1 MKYEL
6 EYPIHSSINIL
17 YERLH
22 TLSGLS
28 EWFADDVNVDRAGIY
43 TFTWEGSEQQ
53 ATLIS
58 KKKNDH
64 VRFKWIEND
73 EEYFEFR
80 IQVDELT
87 NDISL
92 IVTDF
97 ADDEDDHDDDADGV
111 KQERNVILHKGWFE
125 DSVPPFLALLPKEQS
140 GKPMPCVP

>member
-17 YERLH
+17 FDRLS

-28 EWFADDVNVDRAGIY
+28 EWFADDVNVNREGIY

-53 ATLIS
+53 ATLVS
-58 KKKNDH
+58 KKKNNH
-64 VRFKWIEND
+64 VRFKWLGSD
-73 EEYFEFR
+73 EEYFEFL

-97 ADDEDDHDDDADGV
+97 ADDEEDKEDAVQLWDLQIDNLKKIIG
-111 KQERNVILHKGWFE
+111 
-125 DSVPPFLALLPKEQS
+125 S
-140 GKPMPCVP
+140 

>member
-6 EYPIHSSINIL
+6 EYPINSSINIL
-17 YERLH
+17 FDRLS

-28 EWFADDVNVDRAGIY
+28 EWFADDVNVNREGVY

-58 KKKNDH
+58 KKKNNY
-64 VRFKWIEND
+64 VRFKWLD
-73 EEYFEFR
+73 SDDEYFEFL

-92 IVTDF
+92 IITDF
-97 ADDEDDHDDDADGV
+97 ADDEDDKVDAVQLWNLQIDNLKKIIG
-111 KQERNVILHKGWFE
+111 
-125 DSVPPFLALLPKEQS
+125 S
-140 GKPMPCVP
+140 

>member
-17 YERLH
+17 FDRLS

-28 EWFADDVNVDRAGIY
+28 EWFADDVNVDREGIY

-53 ATLIS
+53 ATLVS
-58 KKKNDH
+58 KKKNNH
-64 VRFKWIEND
+64 VRFKWLGSD
-73 EEYFEFR
+73 DEYFEFL

-92 IVTDF
+92 IITDF
-97 ADDEDDHDDDADGV
+97 ADDEEDKEDAVQLWDLQIDNLKKIIG
-111 KQERNVILHKGWFE
+111 
-125 DSVPPFLALLPKEQS
+125 S
-140 GKPMPCVP
+140 

>member
-17 YERLH
+17 FDRLS

-28 EWFADDVNVDRAGIY
+28 EWFADDVNVDREGVY

-53 ATLIS
+53 ATLVS

-64 VRFKWIEND
+64 VRFKWLGSD
-73 EEYFEFR
+73 EEYFEFL

-97 ADDEDDHDDDADGV
+97 ADDEDDKEDAVQLWDLQIDNLKKIIG
-111 KQERNVILHKGWFE
+111 
-125 DSVPPFLALLPKEQS
+125 S
-140 GKPMPCVP
+140 

>member
-1 MKYEL
+1 MMKYEL

-17 YERLH
+17 FDRLS

-28 EWFADDVNVDRAGIY
+28 EWFADDVNVDREGIY
-43 TFTWEGSEQQ
+43 TFSWEGSEQQ

-58 KKKNDH
+58 KKNNDH
-64 VRFKWIEND
+64 VRFKWLGSD
-73 EEYFEFR
+73 EEYFEFL

-97 ADDEDDHDDDADGV
+97 ADDEDDKEDAVQLWDLQIDNLKKIIG
-111 KQERNVILHKGWFE
+111 
-125 DSVPPFLALLPKEQS
+125 S
-140 GKPMPCVP
+140 

>member
-1 MKYEL
+1 MMKYEL

-17 YERLH
+17 FDGLS

-28 EWFADDVNVDRAGIY
+28 EWFADDVNVNREGIY

-53 ATLIS
+53 ATLVS
-58 KKKNDH
+58 KKKNNH
-64 VRFKWIEND
+64 VRFKWLGSD
-73 EEYFEFR
+73 EEYFEFL

-97 ADDEDDHDDDADGV
+97 ADDEEDKEDAVQLWDLQIDNLKKIIG
-111 KQERNVILHKGWFE
+111 
-125 DSVPPFLALLPKEQS
+125 S
-140 GKPMPCVP
+140 

>member
-1 MKYEL
+1 MMKYEL

-17 YERLH
+17 FDRLSS
-22 TLSGLS
+22 LSGLS
-28 EWFADDVNVDRAGIY
+28 EWFADDVNVDRDGVY

-53 ATLIS
+53 AKLVS

-64 VRFKWIEND
+64 VRFKWLGSD
-73 EEYFEFR
+73 EEYFEFL

-97 ADDEDDHDDDADGV
+97 ADDEDDKEDAVQLWDLQIDNLKKIIG
-111 KQERNVILHKGWFE
+111 
-125 DSVPPFLALLPKEQS
+125 S
-140 GKPMPCVP
+140 

>member
-1 MKYEL
+1 MMKYEL

-17 YERLH
+17 FDRLS

-28 EWFADDVNVDRAGIY
+28 EWFADDVNVDREGVY

-53 ATLIS
+53 ATLVS

-64 VRFKWIEND
+64 VRFKWLGSD
-73 EEYFEFR
+73 EEYFEFL

-97 ADDEDDHDDDADGV
+97 ADDEDDKEDAVQLWDLQIDNLKKIIG
-111 KQERNVILHKGWFE
+111 
-125 DSVPPFLALLPKEQS
+125 S
-140 GKPMPCVP
+140 

>member
-17 YERLH
+17 FDRLS

-28 EWFADDVNVDRAGIY
+28 EWFADDVNVDREGIY

-53 ATLIS
+53 ATLVS
-58 KKKNDH
+58 KKKNNH
-64 VRFKWIEND
+64 VRFKWLGSD
-73 EEYFEFR
+73 EEYFEFL

-97 ADDEDDHDDDADGV
+97 ADDEEDKEDAVQLWDLQIDNLKKIIG
-111 KQERNVILHKGWFE
+111 
-125 DSVPPFLALLPKEQS
+125 S
-140 GKPMPCVP
+140 

>member
-6 EYPIHSSINIL
+6 EYPINSSINIL
-17 YERLH
+17 FDRLS

-28 EWFADDVNVDRAGIY
+28 EWFADDVNVDREEVY

-53 ATLIS
+53 ATLVS

-64 VRFKWIEND
+64 VRFKWLGSD
-73 EEYFEFR
+73 EEYFEFL

-97 ADDEDDHDDDADGV
+97 ADDEDDQEDAVQLWNLQIDNLKKIIG
-111 KQERNVILHKGWFE
+111 
-125 DSVPPFLALLPKEQS
+125 S
-140 GKPMPCVP
+140 

>member
-17 YERLH
+17 FDRLS

-28 EWFADDVNVDRAGIY
+28 EWFADDVNVNREGIY
-43 TFTWEGSEQQ
+43 TFSWEGSEQQ

-58 KKKNDH
+58 KKKNQH
-64 VRFKWIEND
+64 VRFKWLDSD
-73 EEYFEFR
+73 EEYFEFL

-97 ADDEDDHDDDADGV
+97 AEDDEDKEDAVQLWNLQIDNLKKIIG
-111 KQERNVILHKGWFE
+111 
-125 DSVPPFLALLPKEQS
+125 S
-140 GKPMPCVP
+140 

>member
-17 YERLH
+17 FDRLS

-28 EWFADDVNVDRAGIY
+28 EWFADDVNVDREGIY

-53 ATLIS
+53 ATLVS
-58 KKKNDH
+58 KKKNNH
-64 VRFKWIEND
+64 VRFKWLGSD
-73 EEYFEFR
+73 EEYFEFL

-87 NDISL
+87 KDISL

-97 ADDEDDHDDDADGV
+97 ADDEDDKEDAVQLWDLQIGNL
-111 KQERNVILHKGWFE
+111 KKIIG
-125 DSVPPFLALLPKEQS
+125 S
-140 GKPMPCVP
+140 

>member
-17 YERLH
+17 FDRLS

-28 EWFADDVNVDRAGIY
+28 EWFADDVNVDREGIY

-53 ATLIS
+53 ATLVS
-58 KKKNDH
+58 KKKNNH
-64 VRFKWIEND
+64 VRFKWLGSE
-73 EEYFEFR
+73 EEYFEFL

-97 ADDEDDHDDDADGV
+97 ADDEEDKEDAVQLWNLQIDNLKKIIG
-111 KQERNVILHKGWFE
+111 
-125 DSVPPFLALLPKEQS
+125 S
-140 GKPMPCVP
+140 

>member
-17 YERLH
+17 FDRLS

-28 EWFADDVNVDRAGIY
+28 EWFADDVNVDREGIY

-58 KKKNDH
+58 KKKNNH
-64 VRFKWIEND
+64 VRFKWLGSD
-73 EEYFEFR
+73 DEYFEFL

-97 ADDEDDHDDDADGV
+97 ADDEEDKEDAVQLWDLQIDNLKKIIG
-111 KQERNVILHKGWFE
+111 
-125 DSVPPFLALLPKEQS
+125 S
-140 GKPMPCVP
+140 

>member
-6 EYPIHSSINIL
+6 EYPINSSINIL
-17 YERLH
+17 YERLS

-28 EWFADDVNVDRAGIY
+28 EWFADDVNVDREGVY
-43 TFTWEGSEQQ
+43 TFAWEGSEQQ
-53 ATLIS
+53 ANLVS

-64 VRFKWIEND
+64 VRFKWLDSD
-73 EEYFEFR
+73 EEYFEFL

-97 ADDEDDHDDDADGV
+97 ADDEDDKEDAVQLWDLQIDNLKHIIG
-111 KQERNVILHKGWFE
+111 
-125 DSVPPFLALLPKEQS
+125 S
-140 GKPMPCVP
+140 

>member
-17 YERLH
+17 FDRLS

-28 EWFADDVNVDRAGIY
+28 EWFADDVNVDREGIY

-64 VRFKWIEND
+64 VRFKWLGSD
-73 EEYFEFR
+73 EEYFEFL

-97 ADDEDDHDDDADGV
+97 ADDEDDKEDAVQLWDLQIDNLKKIIG
-111 KQERNVILHKGWFE
+111 
-125 DSVPPFLALLPKEQS
+125 S
-140 GKPMPCVP
+140 